1 MCLAPANAQLINKY
15 TTRLRYHEI
24 RFPTLQVWPSAKPEL
39 CYGIAQLTSHVYQPP
54 ILMAE
59 ILVQYS
65 GEVLQVTVNEQNNIG
80 VDLFLQVSSCG
91 VVGTL
96 RNFDIDKLRLVQK

>member
-1 MCLAPANAQLINKY
+1 MAPANAQLINKY